1 MSNRILDPRPVTT
14 LPDYV
19 RAGGGTG
26 YDVAGK
32 VEPEAVIEE
41 ISAAGL
47 RGRGGAG
54 FPTGQKWATT
64 FERETEVTT
73 VVVNAAE
80 GEPGTFKDRALMRTN
95 PYRIL
100 EGALIAARVMGATRI
115 RLGLPGSFRREITR
129 LNAAIEEMRV
139 AGWTDGVDVALLL
152 GPDSYLF
159 GEETGMLEVMD
170 GRQPFP
176 RVVPPFLDPE
186 APDLVSNAETM
197 ANVPGIIA
205 NGAEWYR
212 TVGTEDSPGT
222 IVVTVTGD
230 VVNHGVVEVPMG
242 TTVRRAIDHV
252 GWRLVRG
259 EEPLLVLNGAANA
272 PLGPEALDTPLTY
285 RDMAAAGSGLGSASL
300 IVFDERRDPVAIAE
314 GVARFL
320 EVESCGQC
328 EPCKRDGRA
337 IADHLR
343 TLMTW
348 GEGEFPHDGSP
359 ATGRH
364 RCNRSPVQP
373 RPPAGSHHRLDP
385 EPVRP
390 RGEGTP
396 RRVGPEGGARPHRPH
411 RRHRR
416 GPGRVGVLPDHQAA
430 RLEPRRAGLGG
441 VAGGSARGHPG
452 PDRDAG
458 RGVDGRARRASG
470 RHLLGEPV
478 RDGGSRPRRRR
489 RDCSRSSGTIP
500 MTRRRSDDWAR
511 PCAST
516 ATWGR
521 ASWLRWSAVMASAE
535 GDDAVYGPEQI
546 DEHLSHEAAR
556 VAADGHVEP
565 DLLDA
570 LEAEFRDHVE
580 AETAMLDVLR
590 RTMDPD
596 ELRDL
601 ARAMVESE
609 LTG

>member
-14 LPDYV
+14 LSDYV
-19 RAGGGTG
+19 QAGGGTG
-26 YDVAGK
+26 YDVAGD

-115 RLGLPGSFRREITR
+115 RLGLPASFRREVTR

-139 AGWTDGVDVALLL
+139 AGWTDGIDVAVLL
-152 GPDSYLF
+152 GPESYLF

-176 RVVPPFLDPE
+176 RVVPPYLDPE
-186 APDLVSNAETM
+186 GADLVSNAETM

-205 NGAEWYR
+205 NGAEWFR

-242 TTVRRAIDHV
+242 TSVRRAIDHV

-259 EEPLLVLNGAANA
+259 EEPLLVLNGASNA

-348 GEGEFPHDGSP
+348 GEGEFPHDDLLRRVDTV
-359 ATGRH
+359 ATGA
-364 RCNRSPVQP
+364 RCNLARQQEAIIGWILNRFDREVRAHLDGSA
-373 RPPAGSHHRLDP
+373 PAA
-385 EPVRP
+385 EPVLIAP
-390 RGEGTP
+390 IADIVEGRAVLESSQITKQ
-396 RRVGPEGGARPHRPH
+396 RDWTHDERDSGAWP
-411 RRHRR
+411 
-416 GPGRVGVLPDHQAA
+416 AA
-430 RLEPRRAGLGG
+430 RLEDTPVRIETLAPESNTEPDQHRDGTFSENPFEMVAHDHVVVTGLFE
-441 VAGGSARGHPG
+441 VVRNHPDDTSAV
-452 PDRDAG
+452 G
-458 RGVDGRARRASG
+458 R
-470 RHLLGEPV
+470 LGEAV
-478 RDGGSRPRRRR
+478 REHCDMGARILAPMVSRH
-489 RDCSRSSGTIP
+489 
-500 MTRRRSDDWAR
+500 
-511 PCAST
+511 
-516 ATWGR
+516 GR
-521 ASWLRWSAVMASAE
+521 AE
-535 GDDAVYGPEQI
+535 GDDVVYGSAEI
-546 DEHLSHEAAR
+546 DQHLAHEAAR

-570 LEAEFRDHVE
+570 LEAEFRDHVD
-580 AETAMLDVLR
+580 AEMRMLDVLR